1 MPEQGRGQ
9 QDQFVDCAVH
19 ADSAPACAP
28 RRSKVVSKTEILES
42 VWDPDFAGDVNI
54 VEVYVGYLRKKIDLP
69 FRLRHHLDRPGGW
82 LPTLTPPATPLTGRA
97 VGVVGRGR

>member
-54 VEVYVGYLRKKIDLP
+54 VEVYVGYLRKNRSP
-69 FRLRHHLDRPGGW
+69 VRLRHHLWRKW
-82 LPTLTPPATPLTGRA
+82 LRA
-97 VGVVGRGR
+97 

>member
-28 RRSKVVSKTEILES
+28 RRSKVVSKREILES

-69 FRLRHHLDRPGGW
+69 FGCD
-82 LPTLTPPATPLTGRA
+82 TI
-97 VGVVGRGR
+97 